1 MTTEVATI
9 RGVRNIYGTREKGS
23 AVGVIKTEGISNE
36 LTVDV
41 TGTDLDD
48 IANSKDPYATV
59 VIPAGSI
66 LVAAY
71 FETTEV
77 FVLGGT
83 TPALEI
89 GTDTSEA
96 TNGVTVTEAQL
107 EAVGAD
113 DITAALAGTWA
124 AGAALAADTTVG
136 IAFSGTSPT
145 SVAGSGIARVVIE
158 YKKLAA

>member
-1 MTTEVATI
+1 MAVELGTI
-9 RGVRNIYGTREKGS
+9 RGVRNIYGTRETGG
-23 AVGVIKTEGISNE
+23 AVGIIKTEGISNE

-41 TGTDLDD
+41 TGDVLNDLL
-48 IANSKDPYATV
+48 IATV

-66 LVAAY
+66 LQAAY

-89 GTDTSEA
+89 GTSGSEA

-124 AGAALAADTTVG
+124 AAGALAADTTVG
-136 IAFSGTSPT
+136 IAFSGSTPT
-145 SVAGSGIARVVIE
+145 ATRGLGKARVVIE
-158 YKKLAA
+158 YKKVSA

>member
-1 MTTEVATI
+1 MAVEVDAT
-9 RGVRNIYGTREKGS
+9 RGVRNIYGQREKGY
-23 AVGVIKTEGISNE
+23 AVGVIKTEGVSNE

-41 TGTDLDD
+41 TGSMLDD
-48 IANSKDPYATV
+48 IIDGKEVIASV

-66 LVAAY
+66 LTAAY
-71 FETTEV
+71 YETTEV
-77 FVLGGT
+77 FTLGGT

-89 GTDTSEA
+89 GTDGSEA

-136 IAFSGTSPT
+136 IAVSGTSPT
-145 SVAGSGIARVVIE
+145 SVRGSGIARVTIV